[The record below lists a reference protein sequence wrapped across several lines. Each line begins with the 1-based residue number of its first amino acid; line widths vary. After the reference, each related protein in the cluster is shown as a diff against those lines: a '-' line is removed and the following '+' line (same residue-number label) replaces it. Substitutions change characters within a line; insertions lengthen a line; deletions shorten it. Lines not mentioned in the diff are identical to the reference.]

1 MWAEYK
7 NTLRKLRGAIIGWG
21 IGLFAYTL
29 MIMALFETIAEVG
42 LAYMSFVDA
51 FPKEMWAFFPYLD
64 QFQTPVGYLDTYFFG
79 YINIIMAILMVGMGA
94 KLIVKDEEE
103 GVLDLTMAYPIS
115 RTNLFWARVLA
126 AVTAVSAILLA
137 AIAGWLLV
145 PKVESWTLSTE
156 KLLLAHLPLLAL
168 LLLFGALAL
177 LFSLVLPSVKA
188 ASGAAGG
195 LMVANYLL
203 NALANLDEKLQAINK
218 FTPFYYYQGGGA
230 VDELNWG
237 YLAGMLG
244 AALLLTLLAW
254 WRFSLRDIRVGGE
267 AGWELPRWLTFK
279 KQTGNNNGR

>member
-29 MIMALFETIAEVG
+29 MIMALFETVAGVG
-42 LAYMSFVDA
+42 LAYMTFIDA
-51 FPKEMWAFFPYLD
+51 FPEEMWGFFPYLD
-64 QFQTPVGYLDTYFFG
+64 LFQTPVGYLDTYFFS

-103 GVLDLTMAYPIS
+103 GVLDLTLAYPIS
-115 RTNLFWARVLA
+115 RTKLFWARVLA

-137 AIAGWLLV
+137 AIAGWLVV
-145 PKVESWTLSTE
+145 PKVESWTLPTE

-177 LFSLVLPSVKA
+177 LLSLVLPSVKA

-203 NALANLDEKLQAINK
+203 NALANLDDRLQAINQ
-218 FTPFYYYQGGGA
+218 FTPWHYYQGGGA
-230 VDELNWG
+230 VAELNWG

-244 AALLLTLLAW
+244 AALVLTLLAW
-254 WRFSLRDIRVGGE
+254 WRFSVRDIRVGGE
-267 AGWELPRWLTFK
+267 AGWELPRWLTLK
-279 KQTGNNNGR
+279 KQANTSNGR